1 MFVPSSQ
8 AKWEIFCRVVDNY
21 GDIGACWRLAR
32 ALVAEHGIDIRLWV
46 DDWRTLSR
54 LCPQAVHDGVRVAE
68 VELRRWTDP
77 FPVEESA
84 DVMIE
89 TFGCD
94 LPKEYEQAMA
104 AREKPPIWINLEYLS
119 AEDWVRG
126 YHKLSSPHPELLL
139 IKTFFF
145 PGFVEG
151 TGGLILEK
159 GLLDRRD
166 QLLKKQSRADWL
178 RAFTKE
184 PLHED
189 ALVVSLFGYE
199 PFGLAGLLHRWEK
212 GERPVLL
219 LVPEGRSLVRVEMAL
234 GTNLPI
240 GGEIQ
245 CGALRI
251 VALPFTDQDSYDEL
265 LWHCD
270 LNLVRGEDS
279 FVRAQWA
286 ARPFVWNIYQQ
297 KDDAHFVKLEAFLA
311 LYCAGLREEVASAM
325 AMFWRAWNGH
335 GDTAE
340 AWPAFAH
347 VLPELE
353 NHARNWCAAQGARPS
368 LVTALCQFVDTSLK
382 KLDKILPPQVFD
394 GREDPSS
401 QGSHSMKT
409 AQELRSGNVIM
420 VGNDPLI
427 VQKAEYN
434 KSGRNAAV
442 VKMKLKN
449 LLTGTPAESVY
460 KADDKFEIVI
470 LDRKEVSY
478 SYFADPMYVFM
489 DAEYNQY
496 EVESENMTDALK
508 YLEDGLVCE
517 VVFYNGKAIS
527 VELPNSVVREVTY
540 TEPAVKGDTS
550 GKVMKPARL
559 STGFEVQV
567 PAFVEIG
574 DKIEVD
580 TRTDEYR
587 NRVK

>member
-1 MFVPSSQ
+1 MSASSHR
-8 AKWEIFCRVVDNY
+8 AKWDVFCRVVDNY
-21 GDIGACWRLAR
+21 GDVGACWRLAR
-32 ALVAEHGIDIRLWV
+32 ALAAEHGTDIRLWI
-46 DDWRTLSR
+46 DDWKTLSR
-54 LCPQAVHDGVRVAE
+54 ICPHAARDGIRVAG

-77 FPVEESA
+77 FPLEEPA
-84 DVMIE
+84 DVVIE
-89 TFGCD
+89 AFGCD
-94 LPKEYEQAMA
+94 LPEGYERAMA
-104 AREKPPIWINLEYLS
+104 ARKKTPVWINLEYLS
-119 AEDWVRG
+119 AESWV
-126 YHKLSSPHPELLL
+126 YECHLMSSPHPELPLT
-139 IKTFFF
+139 KTFFF
-145 PGFVEG
+145 PGFTKD
-151 TGGLILEK
+151 TGGLILEG

-166 QLLKKQSRADWL
+166 QLLSTQSRADWL
-178 RAFTKE
+178 HTFMRELPHENAF
-184 PLHED
+184 
-189 ALVVSLFGYE
+189 VVSLFGYE
-199 PFGLAGLLHRWEK
+199 PFGLAELLHCW
-212 GERPVLL
+212 GQGGRPVLL
-219 LVPEGRSLVRVEMAL
+219 LVPEGRSLARVEAAL
-234 GTNLPI
+234 GAGLPV
-240 GGEIQ
+240 GEEIQ
-245 CGALRI
+245 CGALRV
-251 VALPFTDQDSYDEL
+251 VALPFTDQEGYDAL

-297 KDDAHFVKLEAFLA
+297 EDGAHFVKLEAFLA
-311 LYCAGLREEVASAM
+311 LYCAGLRKEAADAITV
-325 AMFWRAWNGH
+325 FWQAWNGR
-335 GDTAE
+335 GDTAG
-340 AWPAFAH
+340 AWPAFARA
-347 VLPELE
+347 LPELE
-353 NHARNWCAAQGARPS
+353 NHARSWCATLAARPS
-368 LVTALCQFVDTSLK
+368 LVTTLWSFVDTSLK
-382 KLDKILPPQVFD
+382 KLDKIPPPQNFD
-394 GREDPSS
+394 GSGSPPD
-401 QGSHSMKT
+401 QGPHSMKT

-460 KADDKFEIVI
+460 KADDKFEIVV
-470 LDRKEVSY
+470 LDRREVSY

-496 EVESENMTDALK
+496 EVEAENMTDALK
-508 YLEDGLVCE
+508 YLEDGLTCE

-550 GKVMKPARL
+550 GKVMKPARIA
-559 STGFEVQV
+559 TGFELQV

-574 DKIEVD
+574 DKIEID